1 MGSIAFALP
10 VKPGAKAAGDKFID
24 ELTGG
29 MADGH
34 HQQNKALGLT
44 RVKVFR
50 QHTPHDMVVVYLEG
64 PNIGKSMEGRG
75 SSDHKFEEWFGKMVE
90 EITGHH
96 PSGHAMPSEMLYDW
110 HPEMGHSRTG
120 HSS

>member
-10 VKPGAKAAGDKFID
+10 VKPGAKAVGDKFID
-24 ELTGG
+24 DLTGG

-34 HQQNKALGLT
+34 HQQNKEQGLT

-50 QHTPHDMVVVYLEG
+50 QHTPHEMVVVYLEG
-64 PNIGKSMEGRG
+64 PDVGKAMESRAKSGHEF
-75 SSDHKFEEWFGKMVE
+75 DDWFGKMVE

-96 PSGHAMPSEMLYDW
+96 PSGHIEPAELLLDW
-110 HPEMGHSRTG
+110 HHEHGHSRTG
-120 HSS
+120 HAV